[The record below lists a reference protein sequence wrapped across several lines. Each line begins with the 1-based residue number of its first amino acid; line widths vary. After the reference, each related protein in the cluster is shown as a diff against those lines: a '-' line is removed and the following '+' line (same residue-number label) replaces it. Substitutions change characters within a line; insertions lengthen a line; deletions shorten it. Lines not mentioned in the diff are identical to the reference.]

1 MVKKWITNE
10 ENGMKNKKRNWK
22 TDIYNEEKILSFF

>member
-10 ENGMKNKKRNWK
+10 ENGMKNKRNWK

>member
-10 ENGMKNKKRNWK
+10 ENGMKNKRNRK
-22 TDIYNEEKILSFF
+22 SDIYNEEKILSFF